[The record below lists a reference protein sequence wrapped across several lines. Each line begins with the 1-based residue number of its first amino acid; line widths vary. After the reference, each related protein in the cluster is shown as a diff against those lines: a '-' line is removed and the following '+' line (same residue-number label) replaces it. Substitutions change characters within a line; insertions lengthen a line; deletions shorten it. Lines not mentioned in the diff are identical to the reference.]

1 MSIFRPPKTK
11 PRQFNYF
18 PRYYDPVKDERN
30 QRRKEL
36 HGTSTESDNEEYT
49 PGKYVRTQRE
59 AREASRSDRENSGLS
74 KLRGLIV
81 VAVVIAL
88 ATMWLLPRIMN
99 FVIASNEEK
108 IIAEGG
114 TPASQNSA
122 KAEVNPTLEWIVNES
137 IDMEG
142 MEGIEDLNDEVIEE
156 LMESEWRTTRITIVP
171 ND

>member
-59 AREASRSDRENSGLS
+59 AREAARSERENSGLS

-99 FVIASNEEK
+99 FVIAASEEK
-108 IIAEGG
+108 QA
-114 TPASQNSA
+114 AN
-122 KAEVNPTLEWIVNES
+122 
-137 IDMEG
+137 G
-142 MEGIEDLNDEVIEE
+142 MIPG
-156 LMESEWRTTRITIVP
+156 
-171 ND
+171 